1 MVWMDMYT
9 LLYLKW
15 IANKSM
21 GNCEK
26 CWVAAWLGG
35 VFGREW
41 IRVCMAESPPCSSET
56 ITTLLTSYIPIQNK
70 KLKKNKS
77 HRISATKNKVITE
90 HVGLISK

>member
-70 KLKKNKS
+70 KLKKIKA
-77 HRISATKNKVITE
+77 IE
-90 HVGLISK
+90 